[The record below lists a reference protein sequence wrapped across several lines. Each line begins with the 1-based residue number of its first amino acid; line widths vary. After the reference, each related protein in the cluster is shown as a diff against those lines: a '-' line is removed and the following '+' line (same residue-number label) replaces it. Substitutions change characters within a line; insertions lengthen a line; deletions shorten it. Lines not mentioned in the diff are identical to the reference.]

1 MSQFGGA
8 VSLCSIYK
16 SKHSHRY
23 RLYSIGISSQLSTY
37 LRSFSVVEI
46 PWQRTNGFFHQKT
59 APLLRSAHRW
69 NSSVEKVERISSW
82 QSKFQV
88 FSAAKPTFEST
99 AVANVIPV
107 GIWMGG
113 IAPVFHSL
121 MGSQSSWEWEIVTNS
136 LRTGKTHVFP

>member
-1 MSQFGGA
+1 MLLMHVVMSQFGGA
-8 VSLCSIYK
+8 VPLCSIYK

-99 AVANVIPV
+99 AKRCERHSGGYLDGGHCSGFPFPYGVSVV
-107 GIWMGG
+107 MG
-113 IAPVFHSL
+113 
-121 MGSQSSWEWEIVTNS
+121 MGDSD
-136 LRTGKTHVFP
+136 